1 MTETT
6 LPGRRSDSQDP
17 RALRTRKALI
27 DATMRL
33 LNDYEVAELNV
44 SQIVKEAG
52 VSRQVFYQ
60 HFEDRD
66 ALVLATAAQWVLA
79 AYGGFAE
86 RFSIDKNFEASVTAL
101 AQATAGHYTAAV
113 RIIDSPIHSLL
124 DNQVYEVM
132 LPTMREQLL
141 PRTRDWKGGVTDEL
155 IDDMAR
161 FYIAGM
167 QQVIEQCIREGV
179 PAEEFGRRA
188 EAVRRVLIRE

>member
-33 LNDYEVAELNV
+33 LNDYEVADLNV

-79 AYGGFAE
+79 AYGSFAE

-101 AQATAGHYTAAV
+101 AQSTAGHYTAAV

-141 PRTRDWKGGVTDEL
+141 PRARDWKGGVTDEL

-167 QQVIEQCIREGV
+167 QQLIEQCIREGV
-179 PAEEFGRRA
+179 PTEEFGRRA

>member
-79 AYGGFAE
+79 AYGSFAE

-101 AQATAGHYTAAV
+101 AQSTAGHYTAAV

>member
-1 MTETT
+1 MTETP

-66 ALVLATAAQWVLA
+66 GLVLATAAQWVLA

-101 AQATAGHYTAAV
+101 AQATAGHYTAAT

-141 PRTRDWKGGVTDEL
+141 PRARDWKGGVTDEL